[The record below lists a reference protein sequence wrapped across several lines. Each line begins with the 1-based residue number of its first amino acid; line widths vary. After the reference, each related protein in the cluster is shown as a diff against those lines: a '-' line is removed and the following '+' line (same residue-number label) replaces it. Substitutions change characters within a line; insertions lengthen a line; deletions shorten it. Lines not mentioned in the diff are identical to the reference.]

1 MKISTCSLT
10 VRLKV
15 LYPFKAVLLKNDPV
29 IKNNEPKESFGRT
42 YDSVILTVSLDVFHC
57 NINAKDVVQ
66 SEDAISMSIYLA

>member
-15 LYPFKAVLLKNDPV
+15 LYPFKTVLLKNDPV
-29 IKNNEPKESFGRT
+29 IKNNEPKESFGIT